1 MERAALEPDLGLGIC
16 EEGRGPFFIQRA
28 QWEGAKP
35 ENVDLAKQTT
45 AWPGLTGCEGQWE
58 ALAVHGPNSSM
69 ASDTR
74 KGRPAILQ
82 IVRKDPSRRSGPVE
96 A

>member
-1 MERAALEPDLGLGIC
+1 MG
-16 EEGRGPFFIQRA
+16 
-28 QWEGAKP
+28 GAKP

-45 AWPGLTGCEGQWE
+45 AWPGLMGCGGQWE
-58 ALAVHGPNSSM
+58 ALLVHGPNSSM

-82 IVRKDPSRRSGPVE
+82 IMRKDPSRRPGPME

>member
-1 MERAALEPDLGLGIC
+1 MALEPDLELGTC
-16 EEGRGPFFIQRA
+16 EEGREPFFIQRP

-45 AWPGLTGCEGQWE
+45 AWPGLMGCEGQWE
-58 ALAVHGPNSSM
+58 ALLVHGPNSSM

-82 IVRKDPSRRSGPVE
+82 IMRKDPSRRSGPME

>member
-35 ENVDLAKQTT
+35 PNVDLAKQTT

-58 ALAVHGPNSSM
+58 ALAVHSPNSSM